1 MTDPELRR
9 LFKEASRASE
19 TLVAR
24 LERYGGDLV
33 PARPNEA
40 SVADDLAN
48 YVLFVERQF
57 RGWYERSRNVR
68 EMLEDPDFRPAKEK
82 P

>member
-1 MTDPELRR
+1 MADPELRR
-9 LFKEASRASE
+9 LYNEVGRASE
-19 TLVAR
+19 TLVER
-24 LERYGGDLV
+24 LERYGGLV

-40 SVADDLAN
+40 ALTDDIVN
-48 YVLFVERQF
+48 YVRCVERQF

-68 EMLEDPDFRPAKEK
+68 EMLEDPDFRSTKKK